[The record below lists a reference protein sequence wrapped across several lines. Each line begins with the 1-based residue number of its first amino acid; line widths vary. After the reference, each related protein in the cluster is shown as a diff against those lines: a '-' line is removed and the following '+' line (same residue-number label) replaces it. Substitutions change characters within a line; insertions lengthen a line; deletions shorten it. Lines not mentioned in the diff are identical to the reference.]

1 MSWGYPL
8 AIYLL
13 LPALLTAVGL
23 YLFSA
28 ARRGKASRRLAE
40 AGLYEQLAGEVDGR
54 RRLLKVIFTLV
65 ALTLMILATA
75 RLRTGLASELAR
87 KQGIDLVVAL
97 DVSKSM
103 AAEDIKPTRF
113 DRARAELLDLLA
125 RLHGD
130 RVGIVIFSGS
140 AFVQC
145 PLTTDYTA
153 ARTFLKAAR
162 VGAVP
167 QGGTAI
173 AAAIDASADLLQRSS
188 NNSRVIMLLTDGE
201 NTEGDPLQ
209 SAARASDL
217 GINIYAIGIG
227 TEKGEPLPI
236 TDEQGEVSGYQQTKD
251 GKVVLS
257 RLDEKTLLEIVRDSG
272 GDYRRADRST
282 IGVGPL
288 WDDIEKM
295 QRGLIET
302 RIFTRYKE
310 NYLYFL
316 FPALLLLFIEVM
328 IGERRK
334 LR

>member
-1 MSWGYPL
+1 VSWGNLPAL
-8 AIYLL
+8 YLL
-13 LPALLTAVGL
+13 LPALAVAVGL

-28 ARRGKASRRLAE
+28 MRRKKLSTALAE
-40 AGLYEQLAGEVDGR
+40 AGLYEKIAGEVNGQR
-54 RRLLKVIFTLV
+54 RAIKTVLLIVSL
-65 ALTLMILATA
+65 LLLILAAA

-103 AAEDIKPTRF
+103 LAEDIKPTRF
-113 DRARAELLDLLA
+113 DRARAELLDLLG
-125 RLHGD
+125 RLQGD

-167 QGGTAI
+167 TGGTAI
-173 AAAIDASADLLQRSS
+173 AAAIDTSTDLLQRSA

-201 NTEGDPLQ
+201 NTEGDPMQ
-209 SAARASDL
+209 SAARATDL

-227 TEKGEPLPI
+227 TEKGEPLPMI
-236 TDEQGEVSGYQQTKD
+236 DEQGEVSGYQQTSD

-257 RLDEKTLLEIVRDSG
+257 RLDEKTLLELVRSSG
-272 GDYRRADRST
+272 GDYRRADRAS
-282 IGVGPL
+282 IGVASL
-288 WDDIEKM
+288 WQDIEKL

-310 NYLYFL
+310 NYIYFL
-316 FPALLLLFIEVM
+316 FPALLLLFFEAM
-328 IGERRK
+328 FSERR
-334 LR
+334 RRR